1 MREKNPAVKSFAI
14 SALMAGQTY
23 RQVQDAIQDTFG
35 ESVAAGTLNLWAH
48 EDPEQA
54 QAISRAHLQSIAHQR
69 IRIAH
74 KAGDLLEQRLD
85 NGDVPHPDV
94 TFGIASD
101 KLDSM
106 IRITQD
112 EKKSNSLLDQLRT
125 ELRQKPAD
133 ELRAMLAATADTSPA
148 KEPPSRGEIE
158 RYHGL
163 HGEKE

>member
-1 MREKNPAVKSFAI
+1 MREKNPELKSFAI

-23 RQVQDAIQDTFG
+23 RQVQNAIQETFG

-48 EDPEQA
+48 EDMEQA
-54 QAISRAHLQSIAHQR
+54 QAISHAHLRAIGHQL

-85 NGDVPHPDV
+85 NGEVTNPEV

-112 EKKSNSLLDQLRT
+112 EKKSNSLLEQLRA
-125 ELRQKPAD
+125 ELRHKSPA
-133 ELRAMLAATADTSPA
+133 ELRAMLEAPTDTSPPNDA
-148 KEPPSRGEIE
+148 HRE
-158 RYHGL
+158 RYH
-163 HGEKE
+163 HAHPD